1 MNIFRVGNT
10 SPGRCACS
18 LKDLI
23 TNRPSGLDMIRR
35 FSKTL
40 EAFLSLTTLDG
51 DKWIIFKSFHHL
63 QSFFPLSLHVWIC
76 LFGQSPLLLPWF
88 LPYFS
93 QGFFASSTSSLFST
107 LHPKINMLCFK
118 AYFKKNSSQFL
129 DSLLRETRLQSS
141 WFFSI
146 SPCVF
151 HFSRSTILCVL
162 FNLPPHYFSVT
173 HWKLSPSVICWTLR
187 HVFVWLGAPVA
198 SALALQIHS
207 CNRWSFC
214 VDMDTECLTSVHCD
228 WTLVCVRYW
237 SVTAFHHWALIN
249 TYEEKQTWGKQAFSW
264 LFWVTHT
271 LQPCWGKTLPI
282 WNFLIIDLR
291 LQSNDLKWFLW
302 YYENLMGEFCSE
314 TK

>member
-118 AYFKKNSSQFL
+118 AYLKKNSSQFL

-151 HFSRSTILCVL
+151 HFSIYTISVSLTGNSLLPSSAGLFGMSLFDLVPQWLVLLPYRSTVVTDG
-162 FNLPPHYFSVT
+162 HSV
-173 HWKLSPSVICWTLR
+173 WTWTQN
-187 HVFVWLGAPVA
+187 VWLQFTVTGPWCVWDTDPSPPFITGLLLTLMRRSKHEESRRSHDSSESHTHFSPAEA
-198 SALALQIHS
+198 KHS
-207 CNRWSFC
+207 RFGIFLSLTC
-214 VDMDTECLTSVHCD
+214 VCRVMTSSGFFDTM
-228 WTLVCVRYW
+228 R
-237 SVTAFHHWALIN
+237 I
-249 TYEEKQTWGKQAFSW
+249 
-264 LFWVTHT
+264 
-271 LQPCWGKTLPI
+271 
-282 WNFLIIDLR
+282 
-291 LQSNDLKWFLW
+291 
-302 YYENLMGEFCSE
+302 
-314 TK
+314 